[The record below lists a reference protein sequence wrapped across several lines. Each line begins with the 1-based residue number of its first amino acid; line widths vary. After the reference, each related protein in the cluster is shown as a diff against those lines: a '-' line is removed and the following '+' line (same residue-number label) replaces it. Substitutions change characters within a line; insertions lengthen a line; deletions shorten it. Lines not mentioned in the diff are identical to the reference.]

1 MAVAFLAAVTSIVAA
16 IPGVVLVLR
25 RQSMLTDAISHAV
38 LPGIVIAAMITQTI
52 DSPWLLVGATI
63 AGVVVVMGTQWIK
76 DTGLVAGD
84 SATGLVFP
92 PLFALGV
99 ILLTRNFRSSHLSE
113 HSVLIGE
120 FNYAVRQR
128 VIIGTYDFGPRY
140 AWILICIAII
150 TMAVLLICYRPL
162 LAISFDLDFARV
174 SGVRVA
180 LINQIIMVL
189 MCLVI
194 VAAFHVA
201 GSILVV
207 ALMIVPAACGSLL
220 VRTVPRLIGVSV
232 LIAVVGSQL
241 GFWLGYHL
249 DRPTSAM
256 MAFVDGLIFVLVF
269 VLTRVLHARR
279 ARTMDESET
288 AAASEASEPALPA
301 APR

>member
-1 MAVAFLAAVTSIVAA
+1 MSHAVAVAFLAAVTAVVAA
-16 IPGVVLVLR
+16 IPGVVLVLS

-63 AGVVVVMGTQWIK
+63 AGVVVVMGTQWVK

-99 ILLTRNFRSSHLSE
+99 ILLTMNFRSSHLSE

-128 VIIGTYDFGPRY
+128 IIIGTYDFGPRY
-140 AWILICIAII
+140 AWILIVIALISA
-150 TMAVLLICYRPL
+150 AVLLVCYRPL

-180 LINQIIMVL
+180 LVNQVVMVL
-189 MCLVI
+189 MCLTI
-194 VAAFHVA
+194 VASFHVA

-207 ALMIVPAACGSLL
+207 ALMIVPAACGILL
-220 VRTVPRLIGVSV
+220 VRTVPRLVAVSV
-232 LIAVVGSQL
+232 VVAIVGSQL

-256 MAFVDGLIFVLVF
+256 MAFIDGLIFVTVF
-269 VLTRVLHARR
+269 LFTRVARSMRSKKSVRSGAR
-279 ARTMDESET
+279 ASTLEV
-288 AAASEASEPALPA
+288 AVEA
-301 APR
+301 

>member
-1 MAVAFLAAVTSIVAA
+1 MSHAVAVAFLAAVTAVVAA
-16 IPGVVLVLR
+16 IPGVVLVLS

-63 AGVVVVMGTQWIK
+63 AGVVVVMGTQWVK

-99 ILLTRNFRSSHLSE
+99 ILLTKNFRSSHLSE

-128 VIIGTYDFGPRY
+128 IIIGTYDFGPRY
-140 AWILICIAII
+140 AWILIVIALISA
-150 TMAVLLICYRPL
+150 AVLLVCYRPL

-180 LINQIIMVL
+180 LVNQVVMVL
-189 MCLVI
+189 MCLTI
-194 VAAFHVA
+194 VASFHVA

-207 ALMIVPAACGSLL
+207 ALMIVPAACGILL
-220 VRTVPRLIGVSV
+220 VRTVPRLVAVSV
-232 LIAVVGSQL
+232 VVAIVGSQL

-256 MAFVDGLIFVLVF
+256 MAFIDGLIFVTVF
-269 VLTRVLHARR
+269 LFTRVARSMRSKKSVRSGAR
-279 ARTMDESET
+279 ASTLEV
-288 AAASEASEPALPA
+288 AVEA
-301 APR
+301 